1 MESEQVGFLFVW
13 SIIRITVLL
22 PPSYASLTNAA
33 ILIMPVGFLSFNN
46 ISAISWRWALLVE
59 ETEYQEKT
67 TDMPQVTEKL
77 NHIMLYRVALVMSD
91 IHTHNNSGDR
101 HWLHR

>member
-22 PPSYASLTNAA
+22 PQSYASLANAA

-46 ISAISWRWALLVE
+46 ISAISWR
-59 ETEYQEKT
+59 
-67 TDMPQVTEKL
+67 
-77 NHIMLYRVALVMSD
+77 
-91 IHTHNNSGDR
+91 
-101 HWLHR
+101 